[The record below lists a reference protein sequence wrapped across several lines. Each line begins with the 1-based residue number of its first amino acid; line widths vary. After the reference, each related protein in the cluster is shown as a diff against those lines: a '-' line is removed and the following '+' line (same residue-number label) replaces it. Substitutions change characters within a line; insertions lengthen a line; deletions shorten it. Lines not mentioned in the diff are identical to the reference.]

1 MRYPTQYK
9 ITGTRS
15 FRLGAAMWFGDYGGN
30 LQNPGKSIIEIYCA
44 PAGRVIVQADQAG
57 AEALVVAY
65 ECKPGNYRAL
75 FQNGIKPHTFLAM
88 HIFGDTRT
96 DWFAGDDEKTVDANT
111 QFWKGAI
118 EPCAFWLSKSPAE
131 LKACANWKK
140 LDSRIKSSDKE
151 YAIGKRTAHGKS
163 YRMGWRTYQLANL
176 KQSDGTLVLNRRECI
191 DFLAKFDVLFPE
203 VIEGQTETEYKVR
216 SSRELRNKFGHPRRF
231 EKILTDS
238 YIREAISWVPQSTVG
253 CLTHQAFIN
262 VQNLIERDRR
272 TQWDLVSNKHDSLA
286 VECPVSD
293 ADDVARILLS
303 ELRVPF
309 AGRDGVEYTMGAEAA
324 VGRNWGKKTKYNPD
338 GMLELK
344 L

>member
-1 MRYPTQYK
+1 
-9 ITGTRS
+9 
-15 FRLGAAMWFGDYGGN
+15 MWFDQYGSQ

-44 PAGRVIVQADQAG
+44 PNGRVIVQADQAG
-57 AEALVVAY
+57 AEALIVAY

-75 FQNGIKPHTFLAM
+75 FINGIKPHTFLAM
-88 HIFGDTRT
+88 HIFADARA
-96 DWFAGDDEKTVDANT
+96 DWFAG
-111 QFWKGAI
+111 I
-118 EPCAFWLSKSPAE
+118 EPATFWLSKSPEE
-131 LKACANWKK
+131 LRLQANWKT
-140 LDSRIKSSDKE
+140 LDKRIKDSDKE

-191 DFLAKFDVLFPE
+191 DFLSKFDVLFPE

-216 SSRELRNKFGHPRRF
+216 SARELRNKFGHPRRF

-262 VQNLIERDRR
+262 VQRLIERDNRS
-272 TQWDLVSNKHDSLA
+272 QWDLVSNKHDSLA

-293 ADDVARILLS
+293 ATDVAQILLS

-309 AGRDGVEYTMGAEAA
+309 VGRDGVEYRMGAEAA

>member
-1 MRYPTQYK
+1 MRYPTQYV

-15 FRLGAAMWFGDYGGN
+15 FRLGARMWFDEYGGN

-44 PAGRVIVQADQAG
+44 PRGRVIVQADQAG
-57 AEALVVAY
+57 AEALIVAY

-88 HIFGDTRT
+88 HIFADDRA
-96 DWFAGDDEKTVDANT
+96 DWFAG
-111 QFWKGAI
+111 I
-118 EPCAFWLSKSPAE
+118 EPAAFWLSKSPPE
-131 LKACANWKK
+131 LKAAPNWKT
-140 LDSRIKSSDKE
+140 LDKRIKNSDKE

-176 KQSDGTLVLNRRECI
+176 KQSDGTLVLNRRECM
-191 DFLAKFDVLFPE
+191 DFLAKFDTLFPE
-203 VIEGQTETEYKVR
+203 VIEGQAETEYKVR
-216 SSRELRNKFGHPRRF
+216 ATRELRNKFGHPRRF
-231 EKILTDS
+231 ERILTDS

-262 VQNLIERDRR
+262 VQTMIERYGR

-286 VECPVSD
+286 VECPESD
-293 ADDVARILLS
+293 ATDVARILLS
-303 ELRVPF
+303 ELRQPF
-309 AGRDGVEYTMGAEAA
+309 TGRDGVQYTMGAEAA
-324 VGRNWGKKTKYNPD
+324 VGRNWGKKTDYNPD
-338 GMLELK
+338 GMEELK